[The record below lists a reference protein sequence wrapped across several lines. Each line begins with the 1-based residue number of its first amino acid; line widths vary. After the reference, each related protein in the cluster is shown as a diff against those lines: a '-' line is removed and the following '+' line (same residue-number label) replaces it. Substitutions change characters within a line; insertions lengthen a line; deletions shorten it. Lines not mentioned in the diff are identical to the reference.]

1 MADVSK
7 ENPEIMG
14 RKVFF
19 LYPHSVIQNDM
30 VNILINN
37 EYEVYT
43 INDHVKM
50 LEISKKFPQSILFI
64 NIDEK
69 LNENQWEKY
78 IKDLLENNDHISR
91 IGILT
96 YNKDQN
102 LAQKYLMELMVP
114 CGFIV
119 LTLSLEQSAATILKT
134 LQANEAKGRR
144 KFLRASGLSSAST
157 KMNFKFND
165 ILYNGS
171 ITDISITGM
180 AISIDDDIIL
190 PLHAALNDIQ
200 LQLKGIICRVN
211 GVVAAHRNGSNG
223 SCVIMFQNLDELSV
237 KKIHNF
243 IYNNLQQK
251 IRKVLSS

>member
-1 MADVSK
+1 MTYIPD

-30 VNILINN
+30 VNILINH

-43 INDHVKM
+43 INDHKRM
-50 LEISKKFPQSILFI
+50 LEISKKFPHSILFI

-69 LNENQWEKY
+69 LNENEWEKY
-78 IKDLLENNDHISR
+78 IRNLLNSDEHISR

-102 LAQKYLMELMVP
+102 LAQKYLMDIMVP

-119 LTLSLEQSAATILKT
+119 LTLSLGHSAATILKT
-134 LQANEAKGRR
+134 LQVNEAKGRR
-144 KFLRASGLSSAST
+144 KYLRASGLNSAST
-157 KMNFKFND
+157 KLNFKFND
-165 ILYNGS
+165 LLYNGS

-180 AISIDDDIIL
+180 AISIDEDIIL
-190 PLHAALNDIQ
+190 PLHESLDDIQ

-211 GVVAAHRNGSNG
+211 GVVAAHRNGENG
-223 SCVIMFQNLDELSV
+223 SCVIMFKQLDDLSI
-237 KKIHNF
+237 KKIRSF
-243 IYNNLQQK
+243 IHNNLQQK